1 MSASNTRTPE
11 LATVGE
17 VPTQAGR
24 SRSQI
29 LLGCIGL
36 VLLATGALLAT
47 VTARK
52 EWNPPLELS
61 VIQGQVSQPVANVNW
76 GSTGPMVAQLEV
88 VAEGKVL
95 WSSPLS
101 RNAVVQSIILPT
113 GLLGAG
119 SRVLLVSKGHT
130 LRRVDG

>member
-1 MSASNTRTPE
+1 
-11 LATVGE
+11 
-17 VPTQAGR
+17 
-24 SRSQI
+24 
-29 LLGCIGL
+29 
-36 VLLATGALLAT
+36 
-47 VTARK
+47 
-52 EWNPPLELS
+52 
-61 VIQGQVSQPVANVNW
+61 
-76 GSTGPMVAQLEV
+76 MVAQLEV

-101 RNAVVQSIILPT
+101 RNAAVQSIILPT